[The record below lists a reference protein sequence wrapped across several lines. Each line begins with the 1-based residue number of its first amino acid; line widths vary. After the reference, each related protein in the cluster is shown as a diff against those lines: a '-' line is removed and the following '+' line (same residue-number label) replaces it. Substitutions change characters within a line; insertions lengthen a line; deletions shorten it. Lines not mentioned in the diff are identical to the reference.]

1 MELIAPD
8 MTSLFAQL
16 GEPNDAASIARFM
29 DLHGHMRGH
38 TNLHEAAFWSPSQAA
53 FLRDAIAQDANWAP
67 VVDAL
72 NAGLHEA
79 GQAAG
84 PHEAGQATTPPL

>member
-29 DLHGHMRGH
+29 ELNGHMRGH
-38 TNLHEAAFWSPSQAA
+38 TKLHEAAFWSPSQAA
-53 FLRDAIAQDANWAP
+53 FLRDAIALDANWAP

-79 GQAAG
+79 AQAAG
-84 PHEAGQATTPPL
+84 LQQAGQPATPPL